1 MRIYLILLLL
11 ATQLLFSQK
20 EQQVSTYKYGY
31 NGMELIVKQKS
42 ETVIV
47 STYNSKKVIKDEVAQ
62 KVYDYFKSNT
72 IKTGDT
78 INITAND
85 ACVTGKCFIT
95 KKGKLTSI
103 NFYYET
109 IKWNNGLTEV
119 YKKT

>member
-1 MRIYLILLLL
+1 MRINIILLLL
-11 ATQLLFSQK
+11 ATQLLFAQK

-31 NGMELIVKQKS
+31 NGMELIVKYKS
-42 ETVIV
+42 ETFIV

-72 IKTGDT
+72 INTGDT

-95 KKGKLTSI
+95 KKGNLTSI

-109 IKWNNGLTEV
+109 IKWNDGLTEV

>member
-1 MRIYLILLLL
+1 
-11 ATQLLFSQK
+11 
-20 EQQVSTYKYGY
+20 
-31 NGMELIVKQKS
+31 MELIVKYKS
-42 ETVIV
+42 ETFIV

-78 INITAND
+78 INIIAND

-95 KKGKLTSI
+95 KKGNLTSI